1 MKVEEK
7 LQQLETE
14 MWFQSRLRRADM
26 NGLWFK
32 HITMP
37 SALSLSV
44 SHSESARLG

>member
-7 LQQLETE
+7 LQQLENDA
-14 MWFQSRLRRADM
+14 WFQARLRRADM
-26 NGLWFK
+26 NGLWWK

-44 SHSESARLG
+44 SRSESARLG